1 MRALVTGG
9 LGFIGSNLVKLLLS
23 EKFNVDI
30 VDDMSS
36 GDLDSIYGLNF
47 RTVPVNFLAKYQE
60 EKESHDDRDL
70 LVISGDFSHRHILE
84 RISNKRYDLVFHLAA
99 IPRVEYSVENP
110 AETSDINVMRTIK
123 LLTACVGNIDRFIFS
138 SSSAIYGDVD
148 ENFPSKEDGKVDPNS
163 PYALQKK
170 VIEDYCSLYSKL
182 YGLETVSLRYFNVY
196 GPGQLGNNPYATA
209 VSALVN
215 CISESKP
222 LRRDGDGTQ
231 SRDLVFVEDV
241 CNANL
246 LAATSSQK
254 MLGNIYNVGT
264 GESYSN
270 NQVLQLLEEQCGRY
284 QIVNAPSRKGDVL
297 HTKADMTKA
306 KSDLGFNTRF
316 TFEEGLKKTLKWWE
330 IL

>member
-1 MRALVTGG
+1 MKVLVTGG
-9 LGFIGSNLVKLLLS
+9 LGFIGSNLTKLLLS
-23 EKFNVDI
+23 KNIGVDI
-30 VDDMSS
+30 VDDMSA

-47 RTVPVNFLAKYQE
+47 RTVPANFLAKYQE
-60 EKESHDDRDL
+60 EKEQQDDRDL
-70 LVISGDFSHRHILE
+70 LVISGDFSHKHVLE
-84 RISNKRYDLVFHLAA
+84 RVSSGKYDLVFHLAA

-123 LLTACVGNIDRFIFS
+123 LLTSCVGNIDRFIFS
-138 SSSAIYGDVD
+138 SSSAVYGNVE
-148 ENFPSKEDGKVDPNS
+148 ENFPSKEDGLATPNS

-170 VIEDYCSLYSKL
+170 VVEDYCALYSKL

-209 VSALVN
+209 VSSWIN
-215 CISESKP
+215 CISEKKP

-241 CNANL
+241 CKANW
-246 LAATSSQK
+246 LAAKSNLE
-254 MLGNIYNVGT
+254 MLGNVYNVGT

-270 NQVLQLLEEQCGRY
+270 NHVLQMLEDQCGRY
-284 QIVNAPSRKGDVL
+284 QTINAPPRKGDVL
-297 HTKADMTKA
+297 HTAADMSKVQN
-306 KSDLGFNTRF
+306 DLGFEIETS
-316 TFEEGLKKTLKWWE
+316 FEEGLKKTLAWQG

>member
-84 RISNKRYDLVFHLAA
+84 RISSKRYDLVFHLAA

-123 LLTACVGNIDRFIFS
+123 LLTACVGNINRFVFS

-148 ENFPSKEDGKVDPNS
+148 ENFPSKEDGKVVPNS

-196 GPGQLGNNPYATA
+196 GPGQLGDNPYATA
-209 VSALVN
+209 VSAWVN

-254 MLGNIYNVGT
+254 MLGNVYNVGT

-270 NQVLQLLEEQCGRY
+270 NQILQLLEEQCGRY
-284 QIVNAPSRKGDVL
+284 QIVNAPPRKGDVL

>member
-1 MRALVTGG
+1 MKALVTGG

-23 EKFNVDI
+23 EKFSVDI

-47 RTVPVNFLAKYQE
+47 RTFPVNFLAKYQE
-60 EKESHDDRDL
+60 EKEDHDDRDL

-84 RISNKRYDLVFHLAA
+84 RISSKKYDLIFHLAA

-110 AETSDINVMRTIK
+110 AETSDINVMRTVK
-123 LLTACVGNIDRFIFS
+123 LLTACVGNINRFIFS
-138 SSSAIYGDVD
+138 SSSAIYGDVE
-148 ENFPSKEDGKVDPNS
+148 ENFPSREDGKVEPNS

-209 VSALVN
+209 VSAWVN
-215 CISESKP
+215 RISEGKP

-246 LAATSSQK
+246 LAATSNQK

-270 NQVLQLLEEQCGRY
+270 NQILQLLEEQCGRY
-284 QIVNAPSRKGDVL
+284 QVVNAPPRKGDVL

-306 KSDLGFNTRF
+306 KLELSFSTRI